1 MSGWSCLSLP
11 RATTVLTGAAAVLAV
26 AGCGGGTVPTS
37 LTPDVEFVGVADAE
51 WHQGSMVDAS
61 AHLAVE
67 LVALGEGE
75 NVVVSPLSL
84 QLALAMLRE
93 GASGVVADEIETA
106 AGLSGADSQ
115 VVADLRA
122 LLAEYEGDVSTIDED
137 DPPETPLVHIADGV
151 FVQPGFTVGA
161 EFLERVAAYHRAPVF
176 EADFVAGEA
185 KPVLDAWVNRET
197 GGLIE
202 EAPSEPTPQTRVV
215 LLDAVTFGASW
226 RSRFAPED
234 TADGTFTRADGSD
247 VQVPMMHQGIDTSY
261 AEGDGW
267 VAVELPYTDGFTM
280 RIVLP
285 DDGVV
290 TEEMWRAAHDGLAGA
305 GAAAVGLTMPRWETE
320 VTLDLTDALP
330 ALGLGS
336 LTEPQGGLD
345 GVFPGAFVSAV
356 AQGAMI
362 TVAEEGT
369 VAAAVTQI
377 TMDVSAAMRPEL
389 EVVLDHPFEY
399 QVVHQGT
406 GLVLFAGRVA
416 DPS

>member
-1 MSGWSCLSLP
+1 VDFL
-11 RATTVLTGAAAVLAV
+11 
-26 AGCGGGTVPTS
+26 
-37 LTPDVEFVGVADAE
+37 GVADAD
-51 WHQGSMVDAS
+51 WHRASMVDAS
-61 AHLAVE
+61 VRLAGE

-93 GASGVVADEIETA
+93 GASGVVAEEIDAA
-106 AGLSGADSQ
+106 AGLSGTDSQ

-122 LLAEYEGDVSTIDED
+122 LLAEYEGDVSAIDED

-151 FVQPGFTVGA
+151 FVQPGFPVA
-161 EFLERVAAYHRAPVF
+161 DEFLERVAAYHRAPVF

-185 KPVLDAWVNRET
+185 KPVLDAWVNQET

-202 EAPSEPTPQTRVV
+202 EAPSEPTTRTRVV

-226 RSRFAPED
+226 RTRFAPED
-234 TADGTFTRADGSD
+234 TADGSFTRADGSD
-247 VQVPMMHQGIDTSY
+247 VQVPMMHQALETPYI
-261 AEGDGW
+261 EGDGW
-267 VAVELPYTDGFTM
+267 VAIELPYTEGFAM

-285 DDGVV
+285 DEGLV
-290 TEEMWRAAHDGLAGA
+290 TEEDWRAAHDRLAGA
-305 GAAAVGLTMPRWETE
+305 DAAAVGLTMPRWETE

-356 AQGAMI
+356 AQGATI
-362 TVAEEGT
+362 TVAEKGT

-377 TMDVSAAMRPEL
+377 NLDESAAMPPEL
-389 EVVLDHPFEY
+389 ELVLDHPFEY
-399 QVVHQGT
+399 QVVHQET

>member
-1 MSGWSCLSLP
+1 
-11 RATTVLTGAAAVLAV
+11 
-26 AGCGGGTVPTS
+26 
-37 LTPDVEFVGVADAE
+37 VEFLGVADAD
-51 WHQGSMVDAS
+51 WHRGSMVDAS
-61 AHLAVE
+61 VRLAGE
-67 LVALGEGE
+67 LVAQGEGE

-93 GASGVVADEIETA
+93 GASGVVAEEIDAA
-106 AGLSGADSQ
+106 AGLTGESQ
-115 VVADLRA
+115 DVADLRA
-122 LLAEYEGDVSTIDED
+122 VLARFEGDVSTIDED
-137 DPPETPLVHIADGV
+137 DPPDEPLVHIADSV
-151 FVQPGFTVGA
+151 FVQPGYPVEP
-161 EFLERVAAYHRAPVF
+161 EFLERVAAYHRASVF

-202 EAPSEPTPQTRVV
+202 KAPSEPTTQTRVV

-234 TADGTFTRADGSD
+234 TADGAFTRADGSD
-247 VQVPMMHQGIDTSY
+247 VQVPMMHQALETPYI
-261 AEGDGW
+261 EGDGW
-267 VAVELPYTDGFTM
+267 VAIELPYTEGFAM

-285 DDGVV
+285 DEGLV
-290 TEEMWRAAHDGLAGA
+290 TEEDWRAAHDGLAGA

-320 VTLDLTDALP
+320 VTLDLTDVLP

-356 AQGAMI
+356 AQGATI
-362 TVAEEGT
+362 TVAEKGT

-377 TMDVSAAMRPEL
+377 NLDESAAMPPEL
-389 EVVLDHPFEY
+389 ELVLDHPFEY
-399 QVVHQGT
+399 QVVHQET